1 MEDGRDHSKACITC
15 EEDGFTARRC
25 GPKTLP
31 GMSLTRELKRQ
42 DEEHTGEEVED
53 QMGSFAK
60 ELAEVK
66 GIVSDLKIQLQES
79 GARYFKC
86 KLHGTYVC

>member
-1 MEDGRDHSKACITC
+1 MEDDRDHSKACITC
-15 EEDGFTARRC
+15 EKDGFTAKNC

-31 GMSLTRELKRQ
+31 KRSSRSDVQGQ
-42 DEEHTGEEVED
+42 DEERTGEEVED
-53 QMGSFAK
+53 KMGSLAK

-79 GARYFKC
+79 GTRYFKC
-86 KLHGTYVC
+86 KLD